1 MILYLPMLMLMVV
14 RYEKSKLN
22 QSPSYMTPRGKIMA
36 IKQVTVKK
44 AEGELFDLDESNLQ
58 QISMMV

>member
-1 MILYLPMLMLMVV
+1 MILYLHMLMLYGV

-36 IKQVTVKK
+36 IKQVTVKMLK
-44 AEGELFDLDESNLQ
+44 VNYL
-58 QISMMV
+58 I